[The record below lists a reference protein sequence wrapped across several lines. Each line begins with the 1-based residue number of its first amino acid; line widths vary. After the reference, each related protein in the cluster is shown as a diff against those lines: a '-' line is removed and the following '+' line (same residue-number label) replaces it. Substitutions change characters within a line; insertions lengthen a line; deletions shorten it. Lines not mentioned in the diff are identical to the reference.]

1 MENSLKAVHAWQH
14 ASGNVAKGY
23 DAKREAAF
31 QIEEALEEL
40 DSTDVLVKI
49 LTDAGVNVVD
59 NSPKEISRAI
69 VSIAHSGREIKKV
82 KALDKHIDS
91 IIFDI
96 GSIAKLG
103 LSPQELNKAI
113 LIVNRANQQKLV
125 NASFDSENK
134 LNKPDNFVCPE
145 MELQKL
151 LDSLGK

>member
-1 MENSLKAVHAWQH
+1 MVNSLKAVHAWQH

-40 DSTDVLVKI
+40 DKLDILYDILVNADVS
-49 LTDAGVNVVD
+49 VVD

-69 VSIAHSGREIKKV
+69 VNIAHSGKEIKKV
-82 KALDKHIDS
+82 KALDKHVDS

-113 LIVNRANQQKLV
+113 LIVNTANQQKLV

-134 LNKPDNFVCPE
+134 LNKPDGFIGPE
-145 MELQKL
+145 IELQKL
-151 LDSLGK
+151 LDNVGK